1 MSVTTD
7 IKEFYS
13 QINKNTE
20 SESESESESVLCI
33 DYGTKKIGLA
43 IANSQVKI
51 SMPLTIIVEKK
62 LDAQIT
68 SLENIITKHK
78 VSSIVIGL
86 PLNRDGTESD
96 MTEKTY
102 KFANKIDEKYK
113 LPILLKDERY
123 SSSMANNI
131 LKSYGM
137 KRKHR
142 NRIDDKVAA
151 SIILEGV
158 LYEIERLK

>member
-1 MSVTTD
+1 MSITID

-13 QINKNTE
+13 QINITKNTE
-20 SESESESESVLCI
+20 SILCI

-43 IANSQVKI
+43 IANVQVKV
-51 SMPLTIIVEKK
+51 SMPLSIIKK

-68 SLENIITKHK
+68 WLENIITKHK
-78 VSSIVIGL
+78 VVALVIGL
-86 PLNRDGTESD
+86 PLNRDGSESE

-123 SSSMANNI
+123 TSSLANNI
-131 LKSYGM
+131 LKFYGM
-137 KRKHR
+137 KRKQR
-142 NRIDDKVAA
+142 NQIDDKVAA
-151 SIILEGV
+151 SVILEGV

>member
-1 MSVTTD
+1 MSITQDTR
-7 IKEFYS
+7 EFYS
-13 QINKNTE
+13 QINITKNTE
-20 SESESESESVLCI
+20 SILCI

-43 IANSQVKI
+43 IANFRVKI

-62 LDAQIT
+62 LDSQIT
-68 SLENIITKHK
+68 YLENIINKHK
-78 VSSIVIGL
+78 VISIVIGL
-86 PLNRDGTESD
+86 PLNRDGSESD

-102 KFANKIDEKYK
+102 KFANKIEDKYK

-123 SSSMANNI
+123 SSSTANSI
-131 LKSYGM
+131 LKSYHI

-142 NRIDDKVAA
+142 NQIDDKVAA

-158 LYEIERLK
+158 LYEIEKLN

>member
-1 MSVTTD
+1 MSITQDTR
-7 IKEFYS
+7 EFYS
-13 QINKNTE
+13 QINITKNTE
-20 SESESESESVLCI
+20 SILCI

-43 IANSQVKI
+43 IANFRVKI

-62 LDAQIT
+62 LDSQIT
-68 SLENIITKHK
+68 CLENIINKHK
-78 VSSIVIGL
+78 VISIVIGL
-86 PLNRDGTESD
+86 PLNRDGSESD

-102 KFANKIDEKYK
+102 KFANKIEDKYK

-123 SSSMANNI
+123 SSSTANNI
-131 LKSYGM
+131 LKSYHM

-142 NRIDDKVAA
+142 NQIDDKVAA

-158 LYEIERLK
+158 LYEIEKLN

>member
-1 MSVTTD
+1 MSITQDTR
-7 IKEFYS
+7 EFYS
-13 QINKNTE
+13 QINITKNTE
-20 SESESESESVLCI
+20 SILCI

-43 IANSQVKI
+43 IANFRVKI

-62 LDAQIT
+62 LDSQIT
-68 SLENIITKHK
+68 CLENIINKHK
-78 VSSIVIGL
+78 VISIVIGL
-86 PLNRDGTESD
+86 PLNRDGSESD

-102 KFANKIDEKYK
+102 KFANKIEDKYK

-123 SSSMANNI
+123 SSSTANNI
-131 LKSYGM
+131 LKSYHI

-142 NRIDDKVAA
+142 NQIDDKVAA

-158 LYEIERLK
+158 LYEIEKLN